1 MRDTSFLILLIGLVW
16 VVGCTPEPYVNP
28 FAGNKDPND
37 SLIAPIEI
45 LEPNSIEGIHARVFR
60 PTCAN
65 SGCHD
70 GTFEPDFRTVES
82 AYNTLVWHPII
93 KNDPAGTY
101 TYRVVPGASAAS
113 VIWNRLNQDIDGQS
127 GIMPLQTDPGSD
139 WDDKKADY
147 LANIKA
153 WIDGGAKDIFG
164 NPPLNGELA
173 PSLQGMLAF
182 PVGNTTNKLSRDGA
196 NGPVKVP
203 AGTNQVDLWFS
214 LTDDNTAATDLL
226 HNKARLSLEVNGFDS
241 QADQNLQI
249 VNAISGPGLFG
260 NTSYTHKLTVDL
272 SSYSSGSLVYVRVYV
287 KEGAQAAITEIP
299 TDGSANYTKAYFSM
313 ERK

>member
-1 MRDTSFLILLIGLVW
+1 MRLFILFALIWGILGLTA
-16 VVGCTPEPYVNP
+16 CEPEPYVNP
-28 FAGNKDPND
+28 FEGNKDPQD
-37 SLIAPIEI
+37 SLIAPIEQ
-45 LEPNSIEGIHARVFR
+45 LEPNSIEGIHARIFK

-82 AYNTLVWHPII
+82 AYNTMVWHPLI
-93 KNDPAGTY
+93 KNDPGGSY
-101 TYRVVPGASAAS
+101 TFRVVPGNSDAS
-113 VIWNRLNQDIDGQS
+113 VLWNRLNVDIDGQS
-127 GIMPLQTDPGSD
+127 GIMPLQVDPGSD
-139 WDDKKADY
+139 WEDNKADY

-164 NPPLNGELA
+164 NPPQNGELA

-182 PVGNTTNKLSRDGA
+182 PVGNTSNRISRDGA

-214 LTDDNTAATDLL
+214 FSDDNTNAADLL
-226 HNKARLSLEVNGFDS
+226 HNKLKLSIEVDGFAG
-241 QADQNLQI
+241 QAEQSMQI
-249 VNAISGPGLFG
+249 VNPINGPGLFG
-260 NTSYTHKLTVDL
+260 TTSYTHKITVDL
-272 SSYSSGSLVYVRVYV
+272 SAYPSGNLVYVRVYV
-287 KEGAQAAITEIP
+287 KEDAQASVTEIP